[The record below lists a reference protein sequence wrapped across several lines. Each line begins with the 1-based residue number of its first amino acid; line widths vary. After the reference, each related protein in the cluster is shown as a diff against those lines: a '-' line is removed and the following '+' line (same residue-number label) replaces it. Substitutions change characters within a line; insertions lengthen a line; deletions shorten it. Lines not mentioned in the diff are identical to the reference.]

1 MANATDRWAG
11 QNQRVDGPAS
21 QALALDSLK
30 SDTVELGIVTR
41 GLSVN
46 TDGNIVVLFDGDGTS
61 RGGSGTAVT
70 IAVLAGVVYP
80 FRIRRLNSGS
90 TSATGVIGYY

>member
-21 QALALDSLK
+21 TALLLDSLK
-30 SDTVELGIVTR
+30 SDTVELATVTR

-46 TDGNIVVLFDGDGTS
+46 TDGTVIALFDGDGTS
-61 RGGSGTAVT
+61 RGGTGTAVT
-70 IAVLAGVVYP
+70 VACLAGVVYP
-80 FRIRRLNSGS
+80 FRVRRIGASS
-90 TSATGVIGYY
+90 TATGIVGYF